1 MLFASIDIGSNA
13 VRLLFANV
21 FENRKRASAD
31 KASLIRIPIRLGLD
45 VFNDGL
51 ISQEKADN
59 LVKTMQA
66 FKLLLE
72 VYQPLAYT
80 ACATAAM
87 REASNSSEILSR
99 VFNETGIE
107 VRVIDGQEEAGIISA
122 LNSISINK
130 QFGTTMYV
138 DVGGG
143 STEISVMAGERF
155 INSASFQIG
164 TLRLLCGKTEQSE
177 WNKME
182 DWLKPYQLKPGQIN
196 VVGSGG
202 NINKLTKLYGSTAN
216 NTITLKELEYAY
228 DHLGEMSMKERIETM
243 GLRTDR
249 ADVIVPAS
257 DIFVKILKWSHQDY
271 VIAPKIGLA
280 DGLVLQ
286 LFHEYAI
293 SELVG

>member
-21 FENRKRASAD
+21 FENKKRASAD

-45 VFNDGL
+45 VFNDGR
-51 ISQEKADN
+51 ISDEKADN
-59 LVKTMQA
+59 LVKTLQA
-66 FKLLLE
+66 FKLMLE
-72 VYQPLAYT
+72 VYNPVAFT

-87 REASNSSEILSR
+87 REASNSEQILAR
-99 VFNETGIE
+99 VYNETGME
-107 VRVIDGQEEAGIISA
+107 VRIIDGQEEAGIISA

-155 INSASFQIG
+155 INSASFSIG
-164 TLRLLCGKTEQSE
+164 TLRLLCQKVDQSE

-182 DWLKPYQLKPGQIN
+182 EWLKPYQLKPGQIN

-202 NINKLTKLYGSTAN
+202 NINKLTKLYGSTVN
-216 NTITLKELEYAY
+216 NTITLNELEYAF
-228 DHLGEMSMKERIETM
+228 DHLGKMTMQERIETM
-243 GLRTDR
+243 GLRPDR

-257 DIFVKILKWSHQDY
+257 DIFVRILKWAHQDY

-280 DGLVLQ
+280 DGLVLR
-286 LFHEYAI
+286 LFHEYTMA
-293 SELVG
+293 ENVV

>member
-21 FENRKRASAD
+21 FENRNRASAD

-45 VFNDGL
+45 VFNEGR
-51 ISQEKADN
+51 ISDEKADN

-66 FKLLLE
+66 FRLLLE

-80 ACATAAM
+80 ACGTAAM
-87 REASNSSEILSR
+87 REASNSEEILAR
-99 VFNETGIE
+99 VFNETGIK
-107 VRVIDGQEEAGIISA
+107 VRIIDGQEEAGIISA
-122 LNSISINK
+122 LNSISINR

-155 INSASFQIG
+155 INSASFNIG
-164 TLRLLCGKTEQSE
+164 TLRLLCGKVEQSE
-177 WNKME
+177 WDKME
-182 DWLKPYQLKPGQIN
+182 EWLVPFQLKSGQIN

-202 NINKLTKLYGSTAN
+202 NINKLTKLYGSTIN
-216 NTITLKELEYAY
+216 NTVTLKELEYAF
-228 DHLGEMSMKERIETM
+228 DHLGKMNMQERIETM
-243 GLRTDR
+243 GLRPDR

-257 DIFVKILKWSHQDY
+257 DIFVRILKWAHQDY

-286 LFHEYAI
+286 LFNEYTMT
-293 SELVG
+293 EKVV

>member
-45 VFNDGL
+45 VFNNGS
-51 ISQEKADN
+51 ISDEKADN
-59 LVKTMQA
+59 LIKTMQA

-80 ACATAAM
+80 ACGTAAL
-87 REASNSSEILSR
+87 REASNSEKILKR
-99 VFNETGIE
+99 VSQEAGIE
-107 VRVIDGQEEAGIISA
+107 VHVIDGQEEAGIISA

-164 TLRLLCGKTEQSE
+164 TLRLLCGKTEMSE
-177 WNKME
+177 WDKLE
-182 DWLKPYQLKPGQIN
+182 EWLNPYQLKTGQIN

-216 NTITLKELEYAY
+216 NTITRKELEYAY
-228 DHLGEMSMKERIETM
+228 DHLGKMSMKERIETM
-243 GLRTDR
+243 GLRPDR

-257 DIFVKILKWSHQDY
+257 DIFVKILKWAHQDY

-280 DGLVLQ
+280 DGLVLK
-286 LFHEYAI
+286 LFNEYTL
-293 SELVG
+293 SEVVG

>member
-13 VRLLFANV
+13 ARLLFANV

-31 KASLIRIPIRLGLD
+31 KASLIRIPLRLGLD
-45 VFNDGL
+45 VFNEGF
-51 ISQEKADN
+51 ISEEKADN

-72 VYQPLAYT
+72 VYQPQAYT

-87 REASNSSEILSR
+87 REATNSKEILER
-99 VFNETGIE
+99 VLNEAGII
-107 VRVIDGQEEAGIISA
+107 VRIIDGGEEAGIISA

-155 INSASFQIG
+155 INSSSFNIG
-164 TLRLLCGKTEQSE
+164 TLRLLCEKTEQSE
-177 WNKME
+177 WDKMQE
-182 DWLKPYQLKPGQIN
+182 WLKPYQLKPGQIN

-216 NTITLKELEYAY
+216 NTITLKELEYAF
-228 DHLGEMSMKERIETM
+228 DHLGKMSMQERIETM
-243 GLRTDR
+243 GLRPDR

-257 DIFVKILKWSHQDY
+257 DIFVRILKWAHQDY

-280 DGLVLQ
+280 DGLVLK
-286 LFHEYAI
+286 LFNEYMLT
-293 SELVG
+293 EVVG

>member
-177 WNKME
+177 WDKME

-228 DHLGEMSMKERIETM
+228 DHLGKMSMKERIETM
-243 GLRTDR
+243 GLRPDR

-257 DIFVKILKWSHQDY
+257 DIFVKILKWAHQDY

-280 DGLVLQ
+280 DGLVLK
-286 LFHEYAI
+286 LFNEYTL
-293 SELVG
+293 SEVVG

>member
-21 FENRKRASAD
+21 FENKNRASAD

-45 VFNDGL
+45 VFNDGR
-51 ISQEKADN
+51 ISKEKADN
-59 LVKTMQA
+59 LVKTMEA

-72 VYQPLAYT
+72 VYQPLAFA
-80 ACATAAM
+80 ACGTAAM
-87 REASNSSEILSR
+87 REASNSREILDR
-99 VFNETGIE
+99 VLNETGIE
-107 VRVIDGQEEAGIISA
+107 VRIINGQEEAGIISA

-155 INSASFQIG
+155 INSSSFNIG
-164 TLRLLCGKTEQSE
+164 TLRLLCDKVEQSE

-182 DWLKPYQLKPGQIN
+182 DWLRPYQLKPGHIN

-202 NINKLTKLYGSTAN
+202 NINKLTKLYGSTTN
-216 NTITLKELEYAY
+216 NTVTLNELEYAY
-228 DHLGEMSMKERIETM
+228 DHLGKMTMQERIETM
-243 GLRTDR
+243 GLRPDR

-257 DIFVKILKWSHQDY
+257 DIFVRILKWAHQDY

-286 LFHEYAI
+286 LFHEYSV
-293 SELVG
+293 SENIV

>member
-21 FENRKRASAD
+21 FENKNRESAD

-45 VFNDGL
+45 VFNDGR
-51 ISQEKADN
+51 ISDEKANN
-59 LVKTMQA
+59 LVKTMNA

-72 VYQPLAYT
+72 VYKPLSFI
-80 ACATAAM
+80 ACATSAM
-87 REASNSSEILSR
+87 REASNSDEILKH
-99 VFNETGIE
+99 VFDETGIN
-107 VRVIDGQEEAGIISA
+107 VRVIDGQEEAGIISS
-122 LNSISINK
+122 LNRISINR

-155 INSASFQIG
+155 INSASFNIG
-164 TLRLLCGKTEQSE
+164 TLRLLCQKVEESE
-177 WNKME
+177 WDKME
-182 DWLKPYQLKPGQIN
+182 KWLKPFQLKQGQIN

-202 NINKLTKLYGSTAN
+202 NINKLTKLYGSTTN
-216 NTITLKELEYAY
+216 NTITLKELEYANK
-228 DHLGEMSMKERIETM
+228 HLGMMSMMERIETM
-243 GLRTDR
+243 GLRPDR

-257 DIFVKILKWSHQDY
+257 DIFVRILKWAHQDY

-280 DGLVLQ
+280 DGLVLR
-286 LFHEYAI
+286 LFNEYTLAGNI
-293 SELVG
+293 A